1 MTDWEKSNR
10 AAQRLEIRTR
20 ELVLK
25 RLSHPLA
32 LAQAAAERKRSERLA
47 RLEELGEYKTF
58 EEAHEAYGWGYISEE
73 EFETIRNFLEHKEEL
88 KSERSAEEYA
98 ADILHEFVA
107 GLRKEISHFQF
118 ELLPQKEQKRIQQQ
132 QAELLERRRSRRPG
146 AGCTQ
151 E

>member
-1 MTDWEKSNR
+1 MTEWEKSNR
-10 AAQRLEIRTR
+10 AAQRFEIKTR

-32 LAQAAAERKRSERLA
+32 LAQAAAEKKRSERLA
-47 RLEELGEYKTF
+47 RLEALGEYKTF

-98 ADILHEFVA
+98 ADILQEFVV
-107 GLRKEISHFQF
+107 GLRKEIASFKF

-132 QAELLERRRSRRPG
+132 QAELLERHKKNVPG
-146 AGCTQ
+146 AW
-151 E
+151 